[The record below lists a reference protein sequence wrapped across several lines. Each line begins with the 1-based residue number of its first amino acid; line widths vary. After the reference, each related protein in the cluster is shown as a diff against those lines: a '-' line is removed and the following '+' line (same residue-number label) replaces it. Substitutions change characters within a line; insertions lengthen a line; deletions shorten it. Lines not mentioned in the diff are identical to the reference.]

1 MALPQPVPNRE
12 EEWRKRRFPR
22 PVAEYAVDKAGETP
36 ESRGG
41 KERRA
46 MIPSYEVVT
55 RFLSA
60 SLGGA
65 LIGGLLLGSVPM
77 VGALTGAVFGA
88 GVVAFRMR
96 HAH

>member
-1 MALPQPVPNRE
+1 
-12 EEWRKRRFPR
+12 
-22 PVAEYAVDKAGETP
+22 
-36 ESRGG
+36 
-41 KERRA
+41 

-60 SLGGA
+60 SVGGA

-77 VGALTGAVFGA
+77 IGALAGAVFGA